1 MPLPMVQ
8 SYRVRARIMG
18 IADIFE
24 ALTARDRPYKPAMKI
39 ATALR
44 ILENMAGRAPPPN
57 PRLADSITVVANLNE
72 QLRRL
77 ARRAVS
83 LRRHD
88 AARR

>member
-1 MPLPMVQ
+1 MRFWFML
-8 SYRVRARIMG
+8 A
-18 IADIFE
+18 A
-24 ALTARDRPYKPAMKI
+24 AL
-39 ATALR
+39 
-44 ILENMAGRAPPPN
+44 ILAGCSSHRAPPPN

-72 QLRRL
+72 L